1 MMRKIKK
8 TARFFTLNVKLT
20 FDTLSSYK
28 AATILTFCTNIFIV
42 LIYLFL
48 WKGIYGEQ
56 TIVNG
61 YTLKELLLFIIL
73 LRVLRRS
80 YPFHISKTYGQLIK
94 NGTIATWLL
103 KPIPIELRL
112 LSQAIGQTIYQF
124 CFSGL
129 PMLLLVPLFA
139 NVPNFTFFSVALF
152 LLWYISAFIFL
163 YIFEIIIGVI
173 SYYTSS
179 LWGVGNFKSAIITFL
194 SGELLPLSFYPVALL
209 GFLEILP
216 FSAVYY
222 MPISILLS
230 KVVENTWIIFSILWL
245 SIILLLGLYLSVS
258 QIMIKRITVQGG

>member
-1 MMRKIKK
+1 MMRTIK
-8 TARFFTLNVKLT
+8 RISQFFILNVRLT
-20 FDTLSSYK
+20 FDTLFTYK

-80 YPFHISKTYGQLIK
+80 YPFHVSKTYGQLIK
-94 NGTIATWLL
+94 NGSIATWLL

-139 NVPNFTFFSVALF
+139 NIPNFTFVSAALF

-173 SYYTSS
+173 SYYTTS
-179 LWGVGNFKSAIITFL
+179 LWGVGNFKSALIAFFT
-194 SGELLPLSFYPVALL
+194 GELLPLSFYPVALL
-209 GFLEILP
+209 GFLEVLP

-222 MPISILLS
+222 LPISILLS
-230 KVVENTWIIFSILWL
+230 KVVENTWITFSILWL
-245 SIILLLGLYLSVS
+245 SIILLLGLYLSIS
-258 QIMIKRITVQGG
+258 QKMIKRISVQGG